1 MVTRAAP
8 VVMWRYSVWVACQ
21 WSWVVRE
28 EKRWKVIVVGARGVG
43 VGELGCEED
52 SVGGGL
58 KAKVQAS
65 GRGRVKAVRWVVVV
79 KGIGASWRVES

>member
-1 MVTRAAP
+1 MRECPLMVTRAAP

-21 WSWVVRE
+21 WSWVVGE
-28 EKRWKVIVVGARGVG
+28 EKRWKVIVVGARGVEG
-43 VGELGCEED
+43 GE
-52 SVGGGL
+52 